1 MEQAV
6 LGVLRTTRDLR
17 QQLCTTTMEQA
28 ADLGQV
34 TKAGQELVS
43 TIRNVALANDRYL
56 LQESNEKFREY
67 IEHILE
73 VSLLNLFESEYKY
86 FKFLLNF
93 LNSKIISIFE
103 LRKIFVSPGILFFQ
117 IFNNLTIHVYRL
129 IGVQNAETRRALGI
143 VASFSKVH

>member
-93 LNSKIISIFE
+93 LNSKII
-103 LRKIFVSPGILFFQ
+103 R
-117 IFNNLTIHVYRL
+117 H
-129 IGVQNAETRRALGI
+129 
-143 VASFSKVH
+143 

>member
-73 VSLLNLFESEYKY
+73 VSIRFWRQDRI
-86 FKFLLNF
+86 FHW
-93 LNSKIISIFE
+93 KI
-103 LRKIFVSPGILFFQ
+103 LIL
-117 IFNNLTIHVYRL
+117 
-129 IGVQNAETRRALGI
+129 
-143 VASFSKVH
+143 